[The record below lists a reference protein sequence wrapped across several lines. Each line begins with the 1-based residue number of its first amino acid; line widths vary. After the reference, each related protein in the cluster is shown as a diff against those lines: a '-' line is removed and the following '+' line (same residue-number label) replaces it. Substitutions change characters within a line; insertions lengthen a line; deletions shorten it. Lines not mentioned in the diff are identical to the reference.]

1 MRENRKQ
8 MTDAEKV
15 QFDKL
20 YQYVRKE
27 ILMYDEAQSIPQSL
41 VLRLK
46 GLSVGKYIENKK
58 IEDKAQYSYD
68 IVLYTFQICKT
79 MIFDAISNKNFNTEA
94 QKFNYICKIVENNL
108 NDVYMRVI
116 KAKQSEKKIETM
128 DTGNLLHSGA
138 EYVQKTES
146 NKNKKLENLW

>member
-1 MRENRKQ
+1 
-8 MTDAEKV
+8 
-15 QFDKL
+15 
-20 YQYVRKE
+20 
-27 ILMYDEAQSIPQSL
+27 
-41 VLRLK
+41 
-46 GLSVGKYIENKK
+46 
-58 IEDKAQYSYD
+58 
-68 IVLYTFQICKT
+68 